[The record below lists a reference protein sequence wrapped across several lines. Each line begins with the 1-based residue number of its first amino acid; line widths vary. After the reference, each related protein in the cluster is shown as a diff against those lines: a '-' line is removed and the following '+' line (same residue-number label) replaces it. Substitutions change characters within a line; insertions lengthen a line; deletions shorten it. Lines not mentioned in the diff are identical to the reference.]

1 MRPTSPDPVDL
12 YIGRRIRLRRAEL
25 GISQEKL
32 AAGLGVTFQQVQKYE
47 KAKNRVAGARL
58 AQVGV
63 LLKVEV
69 GYFFDGA
76 PGPVEPG
83 GAATP
88 DSPMDAFM
96 ASREGMIIAQA
107 FCAIP
112 DPKVRRIVA
121 QAVRQVSRLMQ
132 PRRVM
137 LRAAE

>member
-1 MRPTSPDPVDL
+1 MSTAPDPVDL
-12 YIGRRIRLRRAEL
+12 HIGRRIRQRRAEQ
-25 GISQEKL
+25 GISQERL

-58 AQVGV
+58 AQVAA
-63 LLKVEV
+63 LLEVEV
-69 GYFFDGA
+69 GYFYQGA
-76 PGPVEPG
+76 PGPALA

-88 DSPMDAFM
+88 DSPLDEFM
-96 ASREGMIIAQA
+96 ASREGLIIAQA

-121 QAVRQVSRLMQ
+121 QAVRQVSRVMQ
-132 PRRVM
+132 PKRVM